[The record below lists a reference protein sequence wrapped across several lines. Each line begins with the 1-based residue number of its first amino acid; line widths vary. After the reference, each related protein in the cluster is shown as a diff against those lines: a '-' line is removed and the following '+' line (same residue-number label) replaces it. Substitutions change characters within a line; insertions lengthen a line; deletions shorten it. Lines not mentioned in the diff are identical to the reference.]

1 MNHANRVKFGVKNL
15 KSEFLA
21 GCIYRYAPEW
31 SKTFSY
37 DTTKNPGFVELIYF
51 VVHPNL
57 SKKGLGTA
65 LMNKLVETV
74 KANEKIRVT
83 KIVTFADNLAI
94 NFFKKQQFKKMS
106 QMQKFS
112 FKDKIEVYQRAT

>member
-1 MNHANRVKFGVKNL
+1 
-15 KSEFLA
+15 
-21 GCIYRYAPEW
+21 
-31 SKTFSY
+31 
-37 DTTKNPGFVELIYF
+37 
-51 VVHPNL
+51 
-57 SKKGLGTA
+57 
-65 LMNKLVETV
+65 MNKLVETV

-112 FKDKIEVYQRAT
+112 FKDKIEVYQRATQMQLEFMKWDIYEQPIEAKTRSALKR